1 MSRLT
6 EIVAE
11 RVARRRELREELGP
25 LEADVATDEMQKAA
39 RVEALHTERQ
49 GVEQR
54 LRHARGLAPREP
66 VDLPGVPESERP
78 SGALLVAR
86 LTARLR
92 AIDEEMER
100 ASG

>member
-11 RVARRRELREELGP
+11 RVARRRELREELRP

-54 LRHARGLAPREP
+54 LRHARGSPPASPSTCQASR
-66 VDLPGVPESERP
+66 SP
-78 SGALLVAR
+78 SGRAAR
-86 LTARLR
+86 C
-92 AIDEEMER
+92 
-100 ASG
+100 SSPG